1 MALLRRRKAAKDDSE
16 RVTNEIKRQH
26 QLVWATAD
34 SLDVKNG
41 VILGFIIL
49 ILVQIIL
56 SGQITNDFS
65 KSIVLLTPFVP
76 SAQYWLNLASFT
88 ALFGALISLIAAA
101 YIGANT
107 IKIRQYHEAEI
118 EGRFAEY
125 RAGNID
131 AATFDKS
138 VSKRLLDDLPLDKQ
152 NSKKKVAGAKITL
165 LLFILGITL
174 LIAHFAVI
182 VISTSFFS

>member
-1 MALLRRRKAAKDDSE
+1 MQVR
-16 RVTNEIKRQH
+16 
-26 QLVWATAD
+26 
-34 SLDVKNG
+34 
-41 VILGFIIL
+41 
-49 ILVQIIL
+49 
-56 SGQITNDFS
+56 
-65 KSIVLLTPFVP
+65 
-76 SAQYWLNLASFT
+76 
-88 ALFGALISLIAAA
+88 
-101 YIGANT
+101 
-107 IKIRQYHEAEI
+107 
-118 EGRFAEY
+118 
-125 RAGNID
+125 ID

>member
-1 MALLRRRKAAKDDSE
+1 MVSNTKDDSE

-56 SGQITNDFS
+56 SDQITNDFS

-76 SAQYWLNLASFT
+76 SAQYLA
-88 ALFGALISLIAAA
+88 
-101 YIGANT
+101 
-107 IKIRQYHEAEI
+107 
-118 EGRFAEY
+118 
-125 RAGNID
+125 
-131 AATFDKS
+131 
-138 VSKRLLDDLPLDKQ
+138 
-152 NSKKKVAGAKITL
+152 
-165 LLFILGITL
+165 
-174 LIAHFAVI
+174 
-182 VISTSFFS
+182 